1 MGSMMGYTVL
11 MTAVLIFSYALM
23 FGLVTFAEYIIG
35 RREFEPTA
43 EQGVGMAGGPNIT
56 TSDGSG
62 STG

>member
-1 MGSMMGYTVL
+1 MMAYTVL

-23 FGLVTFAEYIIG
+23 FGLVSFAEYVIG
-35 RREFEPTA
+35 RREFEPTG
-43 EQGVGMAGGPNIT
+43 EQSVGMAGGPNIT